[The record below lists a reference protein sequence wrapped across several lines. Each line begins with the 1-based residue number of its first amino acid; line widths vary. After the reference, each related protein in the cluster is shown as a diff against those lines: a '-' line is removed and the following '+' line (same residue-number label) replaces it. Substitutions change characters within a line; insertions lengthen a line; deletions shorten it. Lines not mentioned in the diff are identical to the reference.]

1 MDLALVQFHNP
12 CYGFRGKA
20 CANTFG
26 TTHRLKRLSER
37 SAKDTNM
44 NFVSPQEM
52 AAMDANCKYFGI
64 LPLQLMENAGSVLA
78 REVRAKGIGKR
89 IAIVAG
95 RGNNGGDA
103 FVAARH
109 LFGFGVTTYLL
120 GRSRDILTEEAKSN
134 WEILKR
140 LGFELVEVNDAE
152 DLNLNECDLIIDAI
166 FGTGARGPIKGLEAA
181 AIDVINK
188 SGKPVL
194 SVDVPSGLGT
204 NKVVKADLVVTFHRP
219 KPGLA
224 GNVKVVDIGIPPEA
238 EFFVGPGD
246 LWLVGKRTPE
256 SHKGD
261 SGRILVIGGG
271 PYTGAPALT
280 AMAALRAGADIVTVA
295 TPRSA
300 SATVAGFSPNLI
312 VRELSQ
318 DHLCPKDLEL
328 LKDQIPR
335 HDVVV
340 MGMGLGR
347 DPETI
352 EVLAKIIPLCKKT
365 VIDADALQP
374 GLPLKGIVTPHAGEF
389 HRISGVHLSDAGY
402 RERIEP
408 LNAYAREKGLVVLL
422 KGKVDLIS
430 DGEAVRA
437 NTTGNPGMTVGGTG
451 DVLAGV
457 TAAFYARTSA
467 MRAATAAAF
476 VNGKAGDLVYLEK
489 DFGMVATDVIDK
501 IPEAMRL

>member
-1 MDLALVQFHNP
+1 MNP
-12 CYGFRGKA
+12 ISSDEMHSLDMN
-20 CANTFG
+20 CA
-26 TTHRLKRLSER
+26 
-37 SAKDTNM
+37 
-44 NFVSPQEM
+44 
-52 AAMDANCKYFGI
+52 YFGLI
-64 LPLQLMENAGSVLA
+64 PLQLMENAGCALA
-78 REVRAKGIGKR
+78 CEVRSKATGKR

-109 LFGFGVTTYLL
+109 LVGFEVSTYLL
-120 GRSRDILTEEAKSN
+120 GRSRDIATEEAKRN
-134 WEILKR
+134 WEILRR
-140 LGFELVEVNDAE
+140 LGHNLIEVADAS
-152 DLNLNECDLIIDAI
+152 DLDLKNCDLIVDAI
-166 FGTGARGPIKGLEAA
+166 FGTGVRGSVKGLEAD
-181 AIDVINK
+181 AIDAINQ
-188 SGKPVL
+188 SGKPIL
-194 SVDVPSGLGT
+194 SVDVPSGMGT
-204 NKVVKADLVVTFHRP
+204 NKSVRSDLVVTFHRQ
-219 KPGLA
+219 KPGLV
-224 GNVKVVDIGIPPEA
+224 GEVKVIDIGIPHDA

-280 AMAALRAGADIVTVA
+280 AMAALRAGADIVTIA
-295 TPRSA
+295 APRSA
-300 SATVAGFSPNLI
+300 SATIAGFSPNLI
-312 VRELSQ
+312 VRELSH
-318 DHLCPKDLEL
+318 DHLCPLDLEL
-328 LKDQIPR
+328 LKDQIAR

-352 EVLAKIIPLCKKT
+352 DALARIIPLCKKT

-374 GLPLKGIVTPHAGEF
+374 NLPLKGIVTPHAGEF
-389 HRISGVHLSDAGY
+389 QRISGVHLSDAGY

-408 LNAYAREKGLVVLL
+408 LKAYACEKGLVVLL

-430 DGEAVRA
+430 DGSAIRA
-437 NTTGNPGMTVGGTG
+437 NTTGNQGMTVGGTG

-476 VNGKAGDLVYLEK
+476 INGKAGDLVYLEK
-489 DFGMVATDVIDK
+489 DFGMV
-501 IPEAMRL
+501 

>member
-1 MDLALVQFHNP
+1 MSELIMNPISSEEMRSLDLN
-12 CYGFRGKA
+12 
-20 CANTFG
+20 CA
-26 TTHRLKRLSER
+26 
-37 SAKDTNM
+37 
-44 NFVSPQEM
+44 
-52 AAMDANCKYFGI
+52 YFG
-64 LPLQLMENAGSVLA
+64 LLSLQLMENAGAALA
-78 REVRAKGIGKR
+78 REIKARSSGRRVAV
-89 IAIVAG
+89 VAG

-109 LFGFGVTTYLL
+109 LVGFEVTTYLL
-120 GRSRDILTEEAKSN
+120 GRSRDIATEEAKGN

-140 LGFELVEVNDAE
+140 LGYDLTEVVDAG
-152 DLNLNECDLIIDAI
+152 DLNLKNCDLVVDAI
-166 FGTGARGPIKGLEAA
+166 FGTGVRGPVKGLEAE
-181 AIDVINK
+181 AIDIINQ
-188 SGKPVL
+188 SGKPIL
-194 SVDVPSGLGT
+194 SVDVPSGMGT
-204 NKVVKADLVVTFHRP
+204 NKAVRADAVVTFHRH
-219 KPGLA
+219 KPGLVGA
-224 GNVKVVDIGIPPEA
+224 VTVVDIGIPPEA

-246 LWLVGKRTPE
+246 LWLVGKRTRE

-295 TPRSA
+295 TPKSA

-312 VRELSQ
+312 VRELSE

-328 LKDQIPR
+328 LKDQIAR

-347 DPETI
+347 DFETI
-352 EVLAKIIPLCKKT
+352 NALAKIIPLCKKT

-374 GLPLKGIVTPHAGEF
+374 DLPLKGIVTPHAGEF
-389 HRISGVHLSDAGY
+389 QRISGVHLSDAGY
-402 RERIEP
+402 RERVEP
-408 LNAYAREKGLVVLL
+408 LKAYAREKGLVVLL

-430 DGEAVRA
+430 DGETVRA

-489 DFGMVATDVIDK
+489 DFGMVATDVIEK